1 MECGLQMARVK
12 SHLRPESSLPDFPEG
27 RGWMGGG
34 LEVEIELVR
43 SRDKG
48 IANRDFVTGVL
59 GSFGFICFETGWLAL

>member
-1 MECGLQMARVK
+1 
-12 SHLRPESSLPDFPEG
+12 
-27 RGWMGGG
+27 MGGG

-48 IANRDFVTGVL
+48 IANCDFVTDVL